1 MRVILLSTLTAVT
14 FSTACLA
21 ADPKIVTFF
30 KETCGICHGENGE
43 GMANLAPPLKG
54 NKYIQESSAAE
65 IGSTI
70 TKGRDGAAKRY
81 KDLPSP
87 MPPNSMSD
95 GRLQALIAYLKADL
109 K

>member
-30 KETCGICHGENGE
+30 KETCGICHGENGD
-43 GMANLAPPLKG
+43 

-81 KDLPSP
+81 KDLPSA